1 MAGIRQIIHV
11 DMDAFYASVEQRD
24 RPELRGK
31 AVIVGGPAKARG
43 VVSAASYEA
52 RKFGVH
58 SAMPTA
64 QALRRCPHAVL
75 LPVRMERYAEV
86 SREIQSIFE
95 RYTPL
100 VEPISLD
107 EAFLDVTASTN
118 LFGPPEQIGR
128 RIKEQIQ
135 SQTQLTASVGIAPNK
150 FLAKLASDLK
160 KPDGFVV
167 ITEQNKQ
174 QILDPLGVGRIWGVG
189 KVTEQTLHS
198 HGIRT
203 IAELRATS
211 EVALSRIVGSGA
223 TELLR
228 LARGQDDREVE
239 PARQAKSLSS
249 EQTFATD
256 VRDRDVLLGVLL
268 EQVEEVAHR
277 LRRNGL
283 KARTV
288 TLKLRYG
295 DFRTVTR
302 SATLSEATNLTQP
315 LWDTARRVFDRWHQR
330 SGGAL
335 RLLGFGAT
343 GLEARNAGQGLLFA
357 DSGEEKEAKV
367 DEPPED
373 LVFPARVKEGRLSR
387 GPGGLKGDQ
396 AIPPC
401 SPGEKIVHVFL
412 VFVLVQDGYSGDV
425 VKGPEVH
432 GRQAVFV
439 EPLTVEGDVL
449 VTMPDQA
456 PKLDHLAFLC
466 LPGRKKRGSHEIQPE
481 VRIRRNH

>member
-1 MAGIRQIIHV
+1 MDTQRVRQIIHV

-31 AVIVGGPAKARG
+31 AVIVAGDPKARG

-86 SREIQSIFE
+86 SHAIQSIFE

-107 EAFLDVTASTN
+107 EAFLDVTACTN
-118 LFGPPEQIGR
+118 LFGSAERIGR
-128 RIKEQIQ
+128 AVKGQIA
-135 SQTQLTASVGIAPNK
+135 SQTQLTASVGVAPNK

-174 QILDPLGVGRIWGVG
+174 EILDPLGVGRIWGVG
-189 KVTEQTLHS
+189 KVTETALHS
-198 HGIRT
+198 RGIRT
-203 IAELRATS
+203 IADLRATP
-211 EVALSRIVGSGA
+211 EVELRDLVGNGA

-228 LARGQDDREVE
+228 LARGEDDSEVE
-239 PARQAKSLSS
+239 AARQAKSLSS

-256 VRDRDVLLGVLL
+256 VSDPVILLAVLL
-268 EQVEEVAHR
+268 EQVEEVAQR
-277 LRRNGL
+277 LRRRRL

-302 SATLSEATNLTQP
+302 SETLGEATNLTQV
-315 LWDTARRVFDRWHQR
+315 LWETAERVFRQWQQ
-330 SGGAL
+330 SASGAL

-343 GLEARNAGQGLLFA
+343 GLESQEAGQATLFPDPQA
-357 DSGEEKEAKV
+357 EKLERLDRAMDAIRDRYGRRAV
-367 DEPPED
+367 HRGNR
-373 LVFPARVKEGRLSR
+373 PAE
-387 GPGGLKGDQ
+387 
-396 AIPPC
+396 
-401 SPGEKIVHVFL
+401 
-412 VFVLVQDGYSGDV
+412 
-425 VKGPEVH
+425 
-432 GRQAVFV
+432 
-439 EPLTVEGDVL
+439 
-449 VTMPDQA
+449 
-456 PKLDHLAFLC
+456 
-466 LPGRKKRGSHEIQPE
+466 
-481 VRIRRNH
+481 